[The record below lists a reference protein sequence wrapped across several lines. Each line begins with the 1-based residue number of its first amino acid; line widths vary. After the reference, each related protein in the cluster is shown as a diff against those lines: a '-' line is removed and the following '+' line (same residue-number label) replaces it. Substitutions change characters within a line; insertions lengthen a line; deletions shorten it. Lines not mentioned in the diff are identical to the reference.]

1 MLTTRKE
8 ELAAGVTL
16 YLGDCRDVLPTLG
29 RVDAVITD
37 PPYGVDFQGKNTKH
51 TSRSDDGYEGD
62 DDARVGPEV
71 IAAVMAQATRGLVFP
86 GIRGMWRYPE
96 PYEIGAVSC
105 PSGAGNGRW
114 GWTCSHPI
122 LYYGRPPTNEATPN
136 GFTSFDTAPP
146 NGHPCPKPLRW
157 MKWAVNK
164 ASLPGELVL
173 DPFAGSGTTGVAAV
187 QLGRKFIG
195 IERVESY
202 FDIARARIADALAR
216 PDLFIEKPARAE
228 PLELP
233 LIATGRP

>member
-1 MLTTRKE
+1 MT
-8 ELAAGVTL
+8 
-16 YLGDCRDVLPTLG
+16 P
-29 RVDAVITD
+29 
-37 PPYGVDFQGKNTKH
+37 H
-51 TSRSDDGYEGD
+51 
-62 DDARVGPEV
+62 
-71 IAAVMAQATRGLVFP
+71 LVFP
-86 GIRGMWRYPE
+86 SWSTCSGERQFQRLCARGLFDE
-96 PYEIGAVSC
+96 KIGARQCVSYPRAGNIEVGFHALNSDEFPAKLDGRNAGRAGTVSC